1 MSKKFIQVSRITVT
15 IKNSIAIATGVIITL
30 FTNETSA
37 QVPEKFIPSS
47 VNSEQVVKT
56 PTSVNDNAITLQLSE
71 NVESLADCLNEKFKI
86 SCSEDENCT
95 SLAPAHQFLM
105 EVSSS
110 IGAEKA
116 TLSCNSEYAA
126 VTHSLRLPHEFMLT
140 LTKLMETMDDTK
152 VMFNLMRNRKLL
164 ISDVVEVSLLK
175 EYIGNVI
182 NKLG

>member
-1 MSKKFIQVSRITVT
+1 MSKKFIQVSRISVK
-15 IKNSIAIATGVIITL
+15 IKSIAIAAGVLITL
-30 FTNETSA
+30 FSNEADA

-47 VNSEQVVKT
+47 GNSELVVKT
-56 PTSVNDNAITLQLSE
+56 STSVDENAIMLQLSE

-86 SCSEDENCT
+86 SCNKDESCT
-95 SLAPAHQFLM
+95 TLVPAHQFLL
-105 EVSSS
+105 EISSS

-116 TLSCNSEYAA
+116 TLSCNSEYAT

-140 LTKLMETMDDTK
+140 LTKPMDTMDDTK

-164 ISDVVEVSLLK
+164 ISDVVKSSLLK